1 MHINISQ
8 TIQKDSQKRETE
20 TETETERER
29 ETAITGIIIDVEF
42 MSHVHFLLAS

>member
-20 TETETERER
+20 TETETERE
-29 ETAITGIIIDVEF
+29 TAITGIIIDVEF